1 MQSQRLTWATDMIS
15 LHDAARITGIQLSG
29 EIDSGVITT
38 FDQVDHAAWPS

>member
-1 MQSQRLTWATDMIS
+1 MYDFLDK
-15 LHDAARITGIQLSG
+15 LSG